1 MEDQPDEATERLGRR
16 GWRHTVT
23 FTPIRMK
30 FTFPLPLWT
39 VLVPVVAWL
48 SYVGLLLGWDG
59 AYLLAVAIVLMA
71 SVLAA
76 VYHAEVVAHRV
87 GEPFGT
93 LVLALAVTIIEVSLI
108 VSLML
113 AGGPDTTALARDTVF
128 AAVMIIL
135 TGIVGLCLLAGG
147 VHHREQM
154 FGQQGVAAALTTL
167 TAILVLTLI
176 LPNYTTSIAGP
187 VYNYLQL
194 GFISTVSL
202 VLYGTFILV
211 QTVRHRD
218 FFLPPTASVDKDTHM
233 APPSAKVAGLSVFLL
248 LACLGIVV
256 LLAKALSP
264 AIEAG
269 VASVG
274 APKSLVG
281 VIIAAVVL
289 LPEALAAWRA
299 ARNNRLQTSLNLALG
314 SALASIGL
322 TIPAVSIMSFVTGL
336 TITLGIDLKSI
347 VLLSLSLIT
356 IILSLS
362 TGRTNVLHGVVLLVI
377 FAVYLFTTVVP

>member
-1 MEDQPDEATERLGRR
+1 
-16 GWRHTVT
+16 
-23 FTPIRMK
+23 MK
-30 FTFPLPLWT
+30 LKLPLWT
-39 VLVPVVAWL
+39 ILAPVLAWL
-48 SYVGLLLGWDG
+48 SYAGIALGWG
-59 AYLLAVAIVLMA
+59 SGYLLVVAAALIGG
-71 SVLAA
+71 VLAA
-76 VYHAEVVAHRV
+76 VYHAEVVAHRA

-113 AGGPDTTALARDTVF
+113 AGGPETTALARDTVF
-128 AAVMIIL
+128 AAVMILL
-135 TGIVGLCLLAGG
+135 TGITGLCLLAGG
-147 VHHREQM
+147 FHHREQV
-154 FGQQGVAAALTTL
+154 FGQQGVTAALVTL

-187 VYNYLQL
+187 VYTYLQL
-194 GFISTVSL
+194 GFISVVSL
-202 VLYGTFILV
+202 ILYGTFVLV

-218 FFLPPTASVDKDTHM
+218 FFLPPDGAADEDAHA
-233 APPSAKVAGLSVFLL
+233 APPPAKVAGLSFGLL

-256 LLAKALSP
+256 VLAKALSP

-269 VASVG
+269 VVSMG

-289 LPEALAAWRA
+289 MPEGLAAWQA

-322 TIPAVSIMSFVTGL
+322 TIPAVAIVAYFSGL
-336 TITLGIDLKSI
+336 TITLGIDIKST
-347 VLLSLSLIT
+347 VLLVLSLIT
-356 IILSLS
+356 VMLSLS
-362 TGRTNVLHGVVLLVI
+362 TGRTHVLHGVVLLVI